1 MSRVG
6 KNPVD
11 VPEGVTVSHENNIF
25 TAKGKLGEL
34 SFVTVSDVEMIMD
47 DSLVRVKPRNN
58 TKRAHKMWG
67 TTRSLINNLVIGVS
81 EGFRTELEIQGVGYK
96 AQIQGKTLNLALGYS
111 HEINF
116 VVPEGIE
123 IKTPSPTV
131 IEISGADKQKIG
143 QVASEI
149 RGFRPPEP
157 YKGKGI
163 RYRGEHV
170 LRKEGKKK

>member
-6 KNPVD
+6 KNPVA
-11 VPEGVTVSHENNIF
+11 VPDGVTVSHENNTF

-34 SFVTVSDVEMIMD
+34 SCKTVSDVEMIVED
-47 DSLVRVKPRNN
+47 NLVRVKPRNN

-67 TTRSLINNLVIGVS
+67 TTRSIINNLVIGVS
-81 EGFRTELEIQGVGYK
+81 EGFRIELDIQGVGYK
-96 AQIQGKTLNLALGYS
+96 AQIQGKTLNLILGYS
-111 HEINF
+111 HDINF
-116 VVPEGIE
+116 AVPEGIS
-123 IKTPSPTV
+123 IQTPSPTA
-131 IEISGADKQKIG
+131 IEISGADKQKVG

-163 RYRGEHV
+163 RYRGEYV

>member
-1 MSRVG
+1 VSRVG